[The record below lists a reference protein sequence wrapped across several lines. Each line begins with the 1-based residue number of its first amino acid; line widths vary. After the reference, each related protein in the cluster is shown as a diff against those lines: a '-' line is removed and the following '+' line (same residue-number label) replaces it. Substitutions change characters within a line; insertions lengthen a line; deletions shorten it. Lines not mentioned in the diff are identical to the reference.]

1 LQRTLKDQYFLI
13 QNNNY
18 SIGAAKILNSA
29 NYLRIMYLG
38 DYVLFVPNHVDC
50 QKTGVKQALCKNFPA
65 AIFPPQPFK
74 IIFASH

>member
-1 LQRTLKDQYFLI
+1 MKNYQRTLKDQYFLI

-38 DYVLFVPNHVDC
+38 DYILFVPIV
-50 QKTGVKQALCKNFPA
+50 
-65 AIFPPQPFK
+65 
-74 IIFASH
+74 